1 VFLRPNAP
9 GKKKRKGRQ
18 RILLNPSASVE
29 SARRVRAARTRWRR
43 SAWTVARLYKRGEER
58 REVRE
63 ANSRGEVK
71 SIRERYLARNA
82 RGRRWRRALEGTV

>member
-1 VFLRPNAP
+1 
-9 GKKKRKGRQ
+9 
-18 RILLNPSASVE
+18 
-29 SARRVRAARTRWRR
+29 
-43 SAWTVARLYKRGEER
+43 VARLYKRGEER
-58 REVRE
+58 REVSE